1 MKRRLISMILVLLF
15 SLSSCASFEQPTA
28 ETSGEQSVSAT
39 ATSVSAEEPGASA
52 AASSVLSEEIQSPAE
67 ESVTSTDGS
76 DTPPEKSEPLNA
88 GPESTPESSESG
100 QSSAPV
106 ITREEYESFGVTVQG
121 AEKKARGFRDFD
133 ETMHSD
139 FAGTW
144 YDPELGEA
152 IRLTETEAFVY
163 IPYLDLYG
171 DTGYPW
177 RLVDRSEEGKCP
189 KLSID
194 CFDNG
199 ASLAY
204 YVAGNTGEYFW
215 CVSQGQ
221 LFYRQD

>member
-1 MKRRLISMILVLLF
+1 MILVLLF
-15 SLSSCASFEQPTA
+15 CLSSCASFEQPTA
-28 ETSGEQSVSAT
+28 ETSGEQSVFSA

-52 AASSVLSEEIQSPAE
+52 AASSVLSEAIKSPAE
-67 ESVTSTDGS
+67 ESI
-76 DTPPEKSEPLNA
+76 TPADESEPLNT
-88 GPESTPESSESG
+88 EPESSESV

-106 ITREEYESFGVTVQG
+106 ITQEEYESFGVTVQG
-121 AEKKARGFRDFD
+121 AEKKAKGFRDFA
-133 ETMHSD
+133 ETMNSN
-139 FAGTW
+139 FIGTW

-177 RLVDRSEEGKCP
+177 QLVDRSGEGKCP

-199 ASLAY
+199 ARLAY

-221 LFYRQD
+221 LFYRQK

>member
-1 MKRRLISMILVLLF
+1 MKLRLFSMILALLLC
-15 SLSSCASFEQPTA
+15 LSSCASFEQPTA
-28 ETSGEQSVSAT
+28 EASGEQSVFSA
-39 ATSVSAEEPGASA
+39 ATSVSAEEPSASA
-52 AASSVLSEEIQSPAE
+52 AASSVLSEE
-67 ESVTSTDGS
+67 SVTGTDES
-76 DTPPEKSEPLNA
+76 DTPPEESDPLNA

-121 AEKKARGFRDFD
+121 AEKKARGFRDFV

-139 FAGTW
+139 FIGTW

-171 DTGYPW
+171 ETGYPW
-177 RLVDRSEEGKCP
+177 QLVDRSEEGKCP

-221 LFYRQD
+221 LFYRQE

>member
-1 MKRRLISMILVLLF
+1 MI
-15 SLSSCASFEQPTA
+15 
-28 ETSGEQSVSAT
+28 
-39 ATSVSAEEPGASA
+39 
-52 AASSVLSEEIQSPAE
+52 
-67 ESVTSTDGS
+67 
-76 DTPPEKSEPLNA
+76 TPD
-88 GPESTPESSESG
+88 
-100 QSSAPV
+100 
-106 ITREEYESFGVTVQG
+106 EYESFGVTVQG

-177 RLVDRSEEGKCP
+177 QLVDRSEEGKCP

>member
-1 MKRRLISMILVLLF
+1 
-15 SLSSCASFEQPTA
+15 
-28 ETSGEQSVSAT
+28 
-39 ATSVSAEEPGASA
+39 
-52 AASSVLSEEIQSPAE
+52 
-67 ESVTSTDGS
+67 
-76 DTPPEKSEPLNA
+76 
-88 GPESTPESSESG
+88 
-100 QSSAPV
+100 
-106 ITREEYESFGVTVQG
+106 
-121 AEKKARGFRDFD
+121 
-133 ETMHSD
+133 MHSD

>member
-1 MKRRLISMILVLLF
+1 MKLRLISMILALLF
-15 SLSSCASFEQPTA
+15 CLSSCTSFEQPTVKA
-28 ETSGEQSVSAT
+28 SGAPSVSSA
-39 ATSVSAEEPGASA
+39 ATSVSAEEPSA
-52 AASSVLSEEIQSPAE
+52 PAEASSVLSEEIKSPAE
-67 ESVTSTDGS
+67 ESVTGADES
-76 DTPPEKSEPLNA
+76 DTPPEKSDPLNA
-88 GPESTPESSESG
+88 GPESTPESSESDP
-100 QSSAPV
+100 SSAPV
-106 ITREEYESFGVTVQG
+106 ITQEEYESFGVTVQG
-121 AEKKARGFRDFD
+121 AEKKAKGFRDFG

-139 FAGTW
+139 FIGTW

>member
-1 MKRRLISMILVLLF
+1 MKLRLISMILVLLF

-28 ETSGEQSVSAT
+28 ETSGEQSVFSA
-39 ATSVSAEEPGASA
+39 ATSVSTEEASA
-52 AASSVLSEEIQSPAE
+52 PAEADSVLSEDSGFSAE
-67 ESVTSTDGS
+67 ESITGTDES
-76 DTPPEKSEPLNA
+76 DTPPEESEPINTE
-88 GPESTPESSESG
+88 PESTPESSAPNL
-100 QSSAPV
+100 SSAPV
-106 ITREEYESFGVTVQG
+106 ITPEEYASFGVTVQG

-139 FAGTW
+139 FVGTW

-171 DTGYPW
+171 ETGYPW
-177 RLVDRSEEGKCP
+177 QLVDRSEEGKCP

>member
-1 MKRRLISMILVLLF
+1 MKLRLFSMILALLLC
-15 SLSSCASFEQPTA
+15 LSSCASFEQPTA
-28 ETSGEQSVSAT
+28 ETSGEQSVFSA
-39 ATSVSAEEPGASA
+39 ATSVSAEEPSTPAE
-52 AASSVLSEEIQSPAE
+52 ASSVLSEE
-67 ESVTSTDGS
+67 SVTSTDES
-76 DTPPEKSEPLNA
+76 DTPPEESEPLNA
-88 GPESTPESSESG
+88 GPESTPESSESD

-106 ITREEYESFGVTVQG
+106 ITQEEYESFGVTVQG
-121 AEKKARGFRDFD
+121 AEKKAKGFRDFA

-139 FAGTW
+139 FIGTW

-177 RLVDRSEEGKCP
+177 RLVDRSGEGKCP

-194 CFDNG
+194 CFENG

>member
-1 MKRRLISMILVLLF
+1 MKIHLLPLILALLF
-15 SLSSCASFEQPTA
+15 CLTACAASEQPKAEGTA
-28 ETSGEQSVSAT
+28 LEMTES
-39 ATSVSAEEPGASA
+39 TSVSTAELSDHAVEA
-52 AASSVLSEEIQSPAE
+52 AAPAE
-67 ESVTSTDGS
+67 ESSVPTEEPE
-76 DTPPEKSEPLNA
+76 TPIAEL
-88 GPESTPESSESG
+88 ESTPESSESG

-106 ITREEYESFGVTVQG
+106 ITQEEYESFGVTVQG
-121 AEKKARGFRDFD
+121 AEKKARGFRDFS
-133 ETMHSD
+133 ETMNSD
-139 FAGTW
+139 FVGTW

-163 IPYLDLYG
+163 IPYLELYG

-194 CFDNG
+194 CFENG